1 MTTGKKINIDD
12 YGKEEVYGKM
22 SATEILDVIDKHIE
36 EQGNKMETNW
46 TQNWRNRIARGV
58 DEETVKNGA
67 VNSLLTYIWQYGG
80 ACQKL

>member
-12 YGKEEVYGKM
+12 YGKEEVYEKM

-36 EQGNKMETNW
+36 EQGNKMETDW
-46 TQNWRNRIARGV
+46 TRSWRNRIARGV
-58 DEETVKNGA
+58 DEEEVYNGA
-67 VNSLLTYIWQYGG
+67 VTSLLTYIWQYGG